1 MSEYD
6 ESLQDVGLIDSS
18 ERFQGILNIPISINS
33 TLCGGIINMKP
44 NYAKTALMTSNEMV
58 FDDEKL
64 IHGGFIFGAAE
75 WAAHVAI
82 NTQYS
87 VTISAKVNLYAP
99 AKVGDLVE
107 FEAHAYFEE
116 SKKREIKV
124 IGTIKDIKVFEG
136 TYQVVVLEEHIFK
149 LQQKK
154 KVNGEEEQ

>member
-6 ESLQDVGLIDSS
+6 KSLQDVGLIDSS
-18 ERFQGILNIPISINS
+18 ESFKGILNIPISINS

-44 NYAKTALMTSNEMV
+44 NYAKTALVTSDEMV

-99 AKVGDLVE
+99 AKVGDLIE
-107 FEAHAYFEE
+107 FEAQAYFEE
-116 SKKREIKV
+116 SKTREIKV
-124 IGTIKDIKVFEG
+124 VGTIKDIKVFEG
-136 TYQVVVLEEHIFK
+136 TYQVVILEEHIFK

-154 KVNGEEEQ
+154 KINGEEEQ

>member
-6 ESLQDVGLIDSS
+6 KSLQDVGLIDSS
-18 ERFQGILNIPISINS
+18 ESFKGILNIPISINS

-44 NYAKTALMTSNEMV
+44 NYAKTALVTSDEMV

-64 IHGGFIFGAAE
+64 IHGWFIFGAAE

-99 AKVGDLVE
+99 AKVGDLIE
-107 FEAHAYFEE
+107 FEAQAYFEE

-124 IGTIKDIKVFEG
+124 VGTIKDIKVFEG
-136 TYQVVVLEEHIFK
+136 TYQVVILEEHIFK

-154 KVNGEEEQ
+154 KINDEEEQ

>member
-6 ESLQDVGLIDSS
+6 ESLQDIGLIDSS
-18 ERFQGILNIPISINS
+18 ELFQGLLNIPININS
-33 TLCGGIINMKP
+33 TLCGGILDMKP
-44 NYAKTALMTSNEMV
+44 NYAKTALVTSNEMI

-75 WAAHVAI
+75 LAAHVSV

-87 VTISAKVNLYAP
+87 VTIGAKVNLYAP
-99 AKVGDLVE
+99 ARVGDLIE

-116 SKKREIKV
+116 SKKREVKV
-124 IGTIKDIKVFEG
+124 IGTIKGIKVFEG
-136 TYQVVVLEEHIFK
+136 TYQIVVLEEHIFK

-154 KVNGEEEQ
+154 KVSDEDEQ

>member
-6 ESLQDVGLIDSS
+6 KSLQDVGLIDSS
-18 ERFQGILNIPISINS
+18 ESFKGILNIPISINS

-44 NYAKTALMTSNEMV
+44 NYAKTASVTSDEMA

-82 NTQYS
+82 NTQSS

-99 AKVGDLVE
+99 AKVGDLIE
-107 FEAHAYFEE
+107 FEAQAYFEE

-124 IGTIKDIKVFEG
+124 VGTIKDIKVFEG
-136 TYQVVVLEEHIFK
+136 TYQVVILEEHIFK

-154 KVNGEEEQ
+154 KINGEEEQ